1 MNVLRCNRS
10 GRAVTRVA
18 LLLATAA
25 LLCAATA
32 ASASTPVL
40 GAADGFAVLG
50 ASTVTNINDTRITG
64 DLGVW
69 PGSAI
74 TGLGSITLNG
84 AVHQNDVVAHQAHN
98 DAAGAF
104 TTLAGLTPTGNLTGF
119 DLGSLV
125 GPLTPGVYRF
135 DSSAQLTGNLTLDF
149 LSDPTGMFV
158 FQIGST
164 LTTASGSNV
173 LVLNGGAGSAI
184 YWDVGSSA
192 TFGTTTTFAG
202 NVIADQSITL
212 NTGARILC
220 GRAIALVGAVTMDN
234 NTVSNN
240 CAGAGSYASERGDF
254 GSHGFDGASSGLGG
268 GTPVPEPTMWS
279 LMLLG
284 FGGLGVMLRTHRR
297 RPALAAA

>member
-1 MNVLRCNRS
+1 M
-10 GRAVTRVA
+10 
-18 LLLATAA
+18 LLGTAA
-25 LLCAATA
+25 LLCAATGA
-32 ASASTPVL
+32 AASTPVL
-40 GAADGFAVLG
+40 GAADSFAVLG
-50 ASTVTNINDTRITG
+50 ASTVTNTNATKITG

-74 TGLGSITLNG
+74 TGLGTVTLDG
-84 AVHQNDVVAHQAHN
+84 ALHQKDVVAHQAHN

-104 TTLAGLTPTGNLTGF
+104 TTLAGLTPTGNLTGS
-119 DLGSLV
+119 DLGTLV

-173 LVLNGGAGSAI
+173 LVLNGGPGSAV

-192 TFGTTTTFAG
+192 SFGTTTTFAG

-212 NTGARILC
+212 DTGARILC
-220 GRAIALVGAVTMDN
+220 GRAIALGGAVTMDN

-240 CAGAGSYASERGDF
+240 CAGAGSYASGRGDF
-254 GSHGFDGASSGLGG
+254 GSHGFDGASGGLGG
-268 GTPVPEPTMWS
+268 GTPVPEPTTWS

-284 FGGLGVMLRTHRR
+284 FGGLGVTLRTRR
-297 RPALAAA
+297 RRSALAAG

>member
-1 MNVLRCNRS
+1 MNVVSCNRPA
-10 GRAVTRVA
+10 RAATRVA

-25 LLCAATA
+25 LLSAATA
-32 ASASTPVL
+32 AAASTPVL
-40 GAADGFAVLG
+40 GAADSFAVLG
-50 ASTVTNINDTRITG
+50 ASTVTNTNDTRITG
-64 DLGVW
+64 DLGVY

-84 AVHQNDVVAHQAHN
+84 AVHQTDVVAHQAHN

-104 TTLAGLTPTGNLTGF
+104 TTLAALSPTANLTGS
-119 DLGSLV
+119 DLGLV

-173 LVLNGGAGSAI
+173 FVLNGGAGSAI

-212 NTGARILC
+212 NTGAQILC
-220 GRAIALVGAVTMDN
+220 GRAITLVGAVTMDN

-240 CAGAGSYASERGDF
+240 CAGAGSFASGRSDF
-254 GSHGFDGASSGLGG
+254 GSHGFDGASGGLGG
-268 GTPVPEPTMWS
+268 GAPVPEPATWS
-279 LMLLG
+279 FMLLG
-284 FGGLGVMLRTHRR
+284 FGGLGAVLRTRR
-297 RPALAAA
+297 QRQALAAA

>member
-1 MNVLRCNRS
+1 MNLVRCNRP
-10 GRAVTRVA
+10 GRAATRVV

-25 LLCAATA
+25 LVCAATA
-32 ASASTPVL
+32 AAASTPVL
-40 GAADGFAVLG
+40 GAADSFAVLG
-50 ASTVTNINDTRITG
+50 ASTVTNTNATKITG

-74 TGLGSITLNG
+74 TGLGSITLDG
-84 AVHQNDVVAHQAHN
+84 ALHQNDVVAHQAHN

-104 TTLAGLTPTGNLTGF
+104 TILAGLTPTGNLTGS

-125 GPLTPGVYRF
+125 VPLTPGVYKF

-149 LSDPTGMFV
+149 SGDPTGMFV

-173 LVLNGGAGSAI
+173 LVLNGGPGSAI

-192 TFGTTTTFAG
+192 TFGVATTFAG
-202 NVIADQSITL
+202 NVIADQSVTL

-220 GRAIALVGAVTMDN
+220 GRAIALVGAVTLDN
-234 NTVSNN
+234 NTISSD
-240 CAGAGSYASERGDF
+240 CAGAGSYASGRGDF
-254 GSHGFDGASSGLGG
+254 GSHGFDGASGGLGG
-268 GTPVPEPTMWS
+268 GPAVPEPATWS

-284 FGGLGVMLRTHRR
+284 FGGLGVVLRSRR
-297 RPALAAA
+297 QRPALAAG

>member
-1 MNVLRCNRS
+1 MNVRCNRP
-10 GRAVTRVA
+10 GRAATRVA
-18 LLLATAA
+18 VLLGTAA
-25 LLCAATA
+25 LLSATTA
-32 ASASTPVL
+32 AAASTPVL
-40 GAADGFAVLG
+40 GAADSFAVLG
-50 ASTVTNINDTRITG
+50 ASTVTNTNATRITG
-64 DLGVW
+64 DLGVYS
-69 PGSAI
+69 GSAI
-74 TGLGSITLNG
+74 TGLGTITLDG
-84 AVHQNDVVAHQAHN
+84 ALHQHDVIAHQAHN

-104 TTLAGLTPTGNLTGF
+104 TTLAGLSPTANLTGS
-119 DLGSLV
+119 DLGTLV

-202 NVIADQSITL
+202 NVLADQSITL

-234 NTVSNN
+234 NTVSND
-240 CAGAGSYASERGDF
+240 CAGAGSYASGRGDY
-254 GSHGFDGASSGLGG
+254 GSHGFDGASGGRGG
-268 GTPVPEPTMWS
+268 GTPVPEPGTWS
-279 LMLLG
+279 FMLLG
-284 FGGLGVMLRTHRR
+284 FGGLGAMLRARR
-297 RPALAAA
+297 ERQALAAG

>member
-1 MNVLRCNRS
+1 MNVVRCDRS
-10 GRAVTRVA
+10 GRAATRVA
-18 LLLATAA
+18 LILGTAA
-25 LLCAATA
+25 LLCAASA

-50 ASTVTNINDTRITG
+50 ASAVTNTNATTITG
-64 DLGVW
+64 DLGVY

-74 TGLGSITLNG
+74 TGLGTIILDG
-84 AVHQNDVVAHQAHN
+84 ALHQDDVIAHQAHN

-104 TTLAGLTPTGNLTGF
+104 TTLAGLSPTANLTGS
-119 DLGSLV
+119 DLGTLV
-125 GPLTPGVYRF
+125 GSLTPGVYRF

-149 LSDPTGMFV
+149 SSDPTGMFV

-202 NVIADQSITL
+202 NVIADQSVTL
-212 NTGARILC
+212 TTGAQILC
-220 GRAIALVGAVTMDN
+220 GRAIALSGAVTMDN
-234 NTVSNN
+234 NTVSND
-240 CAGAGSYASERGDF
+240 CAGAGDF
-254 GSHGFDGASSGLGG
+254 GSHGFDGASGGQGG
-268 GTPVPEPTMWS
+268 GPAVPEPTTWS

-284 FGGLGVMLRTHRR
+284 FGGLGVVLRTRR
-297 RPALAAA
+297 ERPALAAG

>member
-1 MNVLRCNRS
+1 MNLVNSNRT
-10 GRAVTRVA
+10 GRAATRVA

-25 LLCAATA
+25 ALCAATTA
-32 ASASTPVL
+32 AASTPVL
-40 GAADGFAVLG
+40 GAADSFAVLG
-50 ASTVTNINDTRITG
+50 ASTVTNTHDTRITG

-74 TGLGSITLNG
+74 TGLGSITLDG
-84 AVHQNDVVAHQAHN
+84 ALHQTDVTAHQAHN

-104 TTLAGLTPTGNLTGF
+104 TTLSGLSPTANLTGS
-119 DLGSLV
+119 DLGLV
-125 GPLTPGVYRF
+125 GTLTPGVYRF
-135 DSSAQLTGNLTLDF
+135 DSSAQLTGSLTLDF

-158 FQIGST
+158 FQIGTT

-202 NVIADQSITL
+202 NVIADQSVTL
-212 NTGARILC
+212 NTGAQILC
-220 GRAIALVGAVTMDN
+220 GRAIALVGAVTLDN
-234 NTVSNN
+234 NTVSND
-240 CAGAGSYASERGDF
+240 CGGAGSYASGRGDF
-254 GSHGFDGASSGLGG
+254 GSHGFDGASAGLGG
-268 GTPVPEPTMWS
+268 GPAVPEPTTWS
-279 LMLLG
+279 LMLFG

-297 RPALAAA
+297 RPALAAG